1 MIERLNFLTRFFS
14 PKKQLFCGIELVEQ
28 ETNVTPE
35 AMDNNSCGCST
46 SADEPTKRGT
56 HIPLAPIA
64 YAANAFLTRRA
75 EMLHSLPGNPYDVH
89 LKDYGLVMGVLVG
102 RAPTPALNRV
112 FGANI
117 EDPTLITEFN
127 DWFGRF
133 RAVPAYQVLVP
144 SEQPATAPFGLV
156 KLPGWDHAI
165 LEKDDLDSA
174 IQDIEIA
181 REIRVEQISR
191 RDSETFVRI
200 YAEAF
205 DYPSNIVQPLCRSVE
220 MLIDE
225 PDVLSY
231 VASVSGEPVAVGQL
245 FLSEYGVAYQGSTG
259 TIPRARR
266 TGCQTLLDHRRIDDA
281 SKAGYRRLGRTVAIK
296 SQSWRNARK
305 IGFRTVYREDVYAP
319 VAALTKSIA
328 PSSATPAAHSGCCSA
343 QLVASDH

>member
-1 MIERLNFLTRFFS
+1 MIERLLTRFFS
-14 PKKQLFCGIELVEQ
+14 PKKQLCCGIELVEQ
-28 ETNVTPE
+28 ETNVTPGAKE
-35 AMDNNSCGCST
+35 KGSCGFST
-46 SADEPTKRGT
+46 SAEQATKRAT

-75 EMLHSLPGNPYDVH
+75 EMLDSLPGNPYDVH
-89 LKDYGLVMGVLVG
+89 FKDYGLVMGVLVG

-117 EDPTLITEFN
+117 EDPALIREFN

-133 RAVPAYQVLVP
+133 RAVPAYQVLTP
-144 SEQPATAPFGLV
+144 SEQPATAPFELV
-156 KLPGWDHAI
+156 KLPKWDHVI

-174 IQDIEIA
+174 IQDIDIT
-181 REIRVEQISR
+181 REIRVEQISKQ
-191 RDSETFVRI
+191 DSETFVRV

-220 MLIDE
+220 MLIGE

-245 FLSEYGVAYQGSTG
+245 FLSEYGVAYQGSMG
-259 TIPRARR
+259 TIPKARQI
-266 TGCQTLLDHRRIDDA
+266 GCQMLLDHRRIDDA
-281 SKAGYRRLGRTVAIK
+281 RKAGYRRLGRTVAIN
-296 SQSWRNARK
+296 SQSWRNAHK

-319 VAALTKSIA
+319 VAAATKSIA
-328 PSSATPAAHSGCCSA
+328 ASSAASATRSGCCSA